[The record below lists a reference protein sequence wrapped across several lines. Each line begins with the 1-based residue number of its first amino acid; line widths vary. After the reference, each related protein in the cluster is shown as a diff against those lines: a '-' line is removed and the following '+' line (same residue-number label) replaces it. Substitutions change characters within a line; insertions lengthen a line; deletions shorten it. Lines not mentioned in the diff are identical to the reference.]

1 MKCVIRKQSAII
13 NQRMQLNYLT
23 GERSVATLVAKK
35 KGEKH
40 QRDMFPSAYFVEFNT
55 GKKQLK
61 QMRRKK
67 KLRKLKS

>member
-23 GERSVATLVAKK
+23 GEKSVATLVAKK

-55 GKKQLK
+55 GKNSSN
-61 QMRRKK
+61 RCVVKK
-67 KLRKLKS
+67 NCVS